1 MRRLAAI
8 LALAIATGLA
18 FRAAPAAALTATG
31 RYDDPMAYCA
41 TIGTIDRPDSRY
53 RGPKVPGWMAEALR
67 RASGGAASAPPEIF
81 ERARWRCAEGKVLAC
96 LYGANIPCDEKA
108 DARRRPSAGA
118 RRFCR
123 DEPDAAVVPAYAAG
137 RRTIYEW
144 RCRAGRPAIVRK
156 VETVDRQG
164 YARRFWYEVAPE

>member
-1 MRRLAAI
+1 MSRLPAI
-8 LALAIATGLA
+8 LALATGLGLL
-18 FRAAPAAALTATG
+18 AAPAAALAAAS
-31 RYDDPMAYCA
+31 RYGDPVAYCA
-41 TIGTIDRPDSRY
+41 AIGTIDRPDSRY
-53 RGPKVPGWMAEALR
+53 GGPKVPVWMAEALR
-67 RASGGAASAPPEIF
+67 RAADGAASAPLEVF
-81 ERARWRCAEGKVLAC
+81 ERARWRCAAGKVLAC

-144 RCRAGRPAIVRK
+144 RCRAGRPAVARK
-156 VETVDRQG
+156 LETVDRQG
-164 YARRFWYEVAPE
+164 YARRFWYEVAPQ